1 MDLTVFPESMAT
13 EITLPLILNSRQGT
27 AAVAA
32 LIKTFAQSGGSTLQ
46 INVLDRETLIR
57 AREEPEKYPNLVV
70 RICGYSQTF
79 NSLSEQQKD
88 EVIGRSVRA
97 V

>member
-1 MDLTVFPESMAT
+1 VS
-13 EITLPLILNSRQGT
+13 SRYGI
-27 AAVAA
+27 APVSA
-32 LIKTFAQSGGSTLQ
+32 LIKTFAQLGGSTLQ

-57 AREEPEKYPNLVV
+57 AREKPENYPNLVV

-79 NSLSEQQKD
+79 NSLSDGQKD
-88 EVIGRSVRA
+88 EVISRTPRA